1 MYTFFA
7 FIIVFGLG
15 VACSQVKWEDLYNNV
30 FSFYGVSHIVRAAD
44 NTCEL

>member
-15 VACSQVKWEDLYNNV
+15 IVFSQIKWEEFYHNT
-30 FSFYGVSHIVRAAD
+30 FSFYGVSHIVSRRSLSVA
-44 NTCEL
+44 